1 MSRSETSSTL
11 LAAVRPWFFPLG
23 CAALYGVAWIFDPEK
38 TMLSLRAG
46 GRILMQLGLPLC
58 VAVSMMVLLNRFLSP
73 SLASRLLGRRSGLG
87 GLLLSSVAGI
97 VSMGP
102 IYAWYPLFTALK
114 DKGASAFNIAN
125 FMCCRS
131 VQTGAHPGPVGL
143 FRVADYGRLPAHD
156 PDGGA
161 AHGGVR
167 GVVVPLWRQRGQTV
181 AHIPKMRASPF
192 HVPAISRPSRQVRG
206 ECWEDFPALSRI
218 GILRWPGSG
227 FRRCR

>member
-1 MSRSETSSTL
+1 
-11 LAAVRPWFFPLG
+11 
-23 CAALYGVAWIFDPEK
+23 
-38 TMLSLRAG
+38 
-46 GRILMQLGLPLC
+46 MQLGLPLC

-131 VQTGAHPGPVGL
+131 VKPVLIPVLLGYFGWRITGIFL
-143 FRVADYGRLPAHD
+143 LMTLTGRCLRRRAW
-156 PDGGA
+156 GCCATLA
-161 AHGGVR
+161 ATGTNR
-167 GVVVPLWRQRGQTV
+167 
-181 AHIPKMRASPF
+181 
-192 HVPAISRPSRQVRG
+192 
-206 ECWEDFPALSRI
+206 
-218 GILRWPGSG
+218 
-227 FRRCR
+227 

>member
-1 MSRSETSSTL
+1 MSRTKTSSGL

-46 GRILMQLGLPLC
+46 GRILTQLGVPLC

-73 SLASRLLGRRSGLG
+73 SLASRLLGRRAGLG

-131 VQTGAHPGPVGL
+131 VKPVLIPVLLGYFGWRITGIFLLMTLTGALLTAACVGL
-143 FRVADYGRLPAHD
+143 LCPFGGRDKL
-156 PDGGA
+156 
-161 AHGGVR
+161 
-167 GVVVPLWRQRGQTV
+167 
-181 AHIPKMRASPF
+181 
-192 HVPAISRPSRQVRG
+192 
-206 ECWEDFPALSRI
+206 
-218 GILRWPGSG
+218 
-227 FRRCR
+227 